1 MEVNLLDELKPQ
13 SSSASMLD
21 VSGDI
26 LMEMQEL
33 VNSREENKNF
43 LRNTPSAISLNNDDS
58 GLLFASLP
66 KAEVKLKKLDESKL
80 LMDNN
85 ENSLSVD
92 TLIEILSSSNE
103 TTTKP
108 LIENIKSDSKNNI
121 DDNMNVPPPFAL
133 DSPSPSSSH
142 SKTDNLSSPPPTTA
156 SETSS
161 PKSNTPHTKKFPS
174 PHYPNGGKPMIADL
188 NKKMKQFSRRQPKP
202 KAVYQSQISDNSVGI
217 KLCIK
222 KSVDTFKSSPSS
234 NSNNA
239 NSTKTPRKRSRK
251 SNKTTAKTEK
261 KGSESDDPYVK
272 RRKKQSSATN
282 SSSNSSKGSPQEPV
296 EQTVWGKA
304 IPREILLDVSCLI
317 TILFTH
323 SLFKSYNF
331 RFSRWLSKRKDQYR
345 WQAD

>member
-13 SSSASMLD
+13 SSSSSMLD

-33 VNSREENKNF
+33 VNKREENKNF
-43 LRNTPSAISLNNDDS
+43 LKNTPNAISLNNDE
-58 GLLFASLP
+58 LFASLP

-108 LIENIKSDSKNNI
+108 NVKSDSKNNI
-121 DDNMNVPPPFAL
+121 DDNMNVPPPF

-142 SKTDNLSSPPPTTA
+142 SKTDNLSSPPLPTSNTP
-156 SETSS
+156 S
-161 PKSNTPHTKKFPS
+161 PKSNTPHKKFPS

-202 KAVYQSQISDNSVGI
+202 KAVYQSQISDSKHCHRPIMPITI
-217 KLCIK
+217 KHPERDRENQI
-222 KSVDTFKSSPSS
+222 
-234 NSNNA
+234 
-239 NSTKTPRKRSRK
+239 
-251 SNKTTAKTEK
+251 
-261 KGSESDDPYVK
+261 K
-272 RRKKQSSATN
+272 RRRKERRK
-282 SSSNSSKGSPQEPV
+282 EV
-296 EQTVWGKA
+296 V
-304 IPREILLDVSCLI
+304 RVMILM
-317 TILFTH
+317 
-323 SLFKSYNF
+323 
-331 RFSRWLSKRKDQYR
+331 
-345 WQAD
+345 